1 MKNYIIDITH
11 NRPFNAFYLLL
22 GLCSTTSLLSI
33 GILGIYISLFSIVL
47 ILVFIDLFINQTSS
61 SIYKNTHVDKIFY
74 FWMLI
79 SIASSL
85 FGFFYFSTDSFEWQL
100 AALSHIPKMIIY
112 TLLFYLLKKQVNTT
126 MYVRLIAVGILWG
139 AILNLIWALF
149 DAAIYYSNGYSITN
163 ELFSGYINALDVR
176 YGRISLTIGGTI
188 RSCGLNIDPANIG
201 FLAPLLASYAL
212 KSRKYYLFLLSFI
225 SIFTSLSHT
234 AFVGILL
241 VSILS
246 MLTNVKKFLVGL
258 LLLCIIAVP
267 IGFISNN
274 DNGVSA
280 AMINAFVERTEAKED
295 SSSESTR
302 ANYILN
308 FPKAVMLQPSS
319 FLIGTGYFTS
329 SYPYVKNKLA
339 SNYEPYDPENTYIA
353 TYFDCGM
360 IGFIAFL
367 LLYYSLFKKLRFKCL
382 NYNDSHCYILCAG
395 IESSLLVFLFYHY
408 TIYSVIM
415 LLTIISIIEYDK
427 IKIGNFNNYNV

>member
-1 MKNYIIDITH
+1 
-11 NRPFNAFYLLL
+11 
-22 GLCSTTSLLSI
+22 
-33 GILGIYISLFSIVL
+33 
-47 ILVFIDLFINQTSS
+47 
-61 SIYKNTHVDKIFY
+61 
-74 FWMLI
+74 MLI

-176 YGRISLTIGGTI
+176 YGMISLTIGGTI

-246 MLTNVKKFLVGL
+246 MLTNVKKF
-258 LLLCIIAVP
+258 
-267 IGFISNN
+267 
-274 DNGVSA
+274 
-280 AMINAFVERTEAKED
+280 
-295 SSSESTR
+295 
-302 ANYILN
+302 
-308 FPKAVMLQPSS
+308 
-319 FLIGTGYFTS
+319 
-329 SYPYVKNKLA
+329 
-339 SNYEPYDPENTYIA
+339 
-353 TYFDCGM
+353 
-360 IGFIAFL
+360 
-367 LLYYSLFKKLRFKCL
+367 
-382 NYNDSHCYILCAG
+382 
-395 IESSLLVFLFYHY
+395 
-408 TIYSVIM
+408 
-415 LLTIISIIEYDK
+415 
-427 IKIGNFNNYNV
+427 